1 MFKKWVTPSNGFW
14 ILVLFVVLLLPRFL
28 DPYWV
33 VFLLLLFMYIGIG
46 SSFNITAGYLGY
58 VNLGHYVFFGISAYA
73 FAILF
78 SKGFSFLFCM
88 GAGVVV
94 TVVFATLISYPF
106 LRLKGG
112 YFALANFG
120 LIKLFELV
128 AGSLRDFTGG
138 TQGITLAPGHR
149 PYQTYY
155 IFLATALLTVLVCY
169 WIPKS
174 KFGLALF
181 SIREDEE
188 VATAFGI
195 HVYRKKMAAYVLSS
209 VFPALLG
216 AAYAWYSAY
225 IDPEIVFGTDKAL
238 LPVTM
243 VMLGGTGSF
252 LGPILGAIFMMIIEE
267 FLWTSA
273 WLPVWIKSLHLTM
286 LGLILAA
293 VGIFSPGGLVTLA
306 PFTKFFTWVGMG
318 RYLGASHKSLAI
330 EQDRLETKP
339 ASAV

>member
-1 MFKKWVTPSNGFW
+1 MFKKLMTPFNGFW
-14 ILVLFVVLLLPRFL
+14 ILVLVGLLFLPRFL

-46 SSFNITAGYLGY
+46 ASFNITAGYLGY
-58 VNLGHYVFFGISAYA
+58 VNLGHYVFFGISAY
-73 FAILF
+73 
-78 SKGFSFLFCM
+78 GFSILYAKGAPFLLCL
-88 GAGVVV
+88 AVGVAV

-128 AGSLRDFTGG
+128 AGSLRNFTGG
-138 TQGITLAPGHR
+138 TQGITLTPGYR
-149 PYQTYY
+149 PFQTYY
-155 IFLATALLTVLVCY
+155 ISLGVALFTILVCY

-188 VATAFGI
+188 VAEAFGI
-195 HVYRKKMAAYVLSS
+195 HVYRHKMAAYVLSS
-209 VFPALLG
+209 LFPALFG
-216 AAYAWYSAY
+216 GTYAWYSAY
-225 IDPEIVFGTDKAL
+225 IVPETVFGTDKAL

-243 VMLGGTGSF
+243 VMLGGTGTF
-252 LGPILGAIFMMIIEE
+252 LGPIMGGAFMMIIEE
-267 FLWTSA
+267 LLWTSA

-293 VGIFSPGGLVTLA
+293 VGIFSPGGLVTLT
-306 PFTKFFTWVGMG
+306 PFTKFFRWIGLG
-318 RYLGASHKSLAI
+318 RFLGASHKSLN
-330 EQDRLETKP
+330 LEETF
-339 ASAV
+339 

>member
-1 MFKKWVTPSNGFW
+1 MFKRWLTFFNGFW
-14 ILVLFVVLLLPRFL
+14 MLVLVAVLLLPRFI

-46 SSFNITAGYLGY
+46 ASFNITAGYLGY
-58 VNLGHYVFFGISAYA
+58 VNLGHYVFFGISAY
-73 FAILF
+73 
-78 SKGFSFLFCM
+78 GFSILYVKGVPFIFCL
-88 GAGVVV
+88 ATGVLV
-94 TVVFATLISYPF
+94 TLIFATLISYPF

-138 TQGITLAPGHR
+138 TQGITLPPGYR
-149 PYQTYY
+149 PFHTYY
-155 IFLATALLTVLVCY
+155 IFLAISLLTVIVCY

-188 VATAFGI
+188 VAAAFGI
-195 HVYRKKMAAYVLSS
+195 HVNRNKMAAYVLSS
-209 VFPALLG
+209 IFPALLG
-216 AAYAWYSAY
+216 GAYAWYSAF
-225 IDPEIVFGTDKAL
+225 IDPEVVFGTDKAL

-243 VMLGGTGSF
+243 VMLGGTGTF
-252 LGPILGAIFMMIIEE
+252 LGPIMGGIFMMVIEE
-267 FLWTSA
+267 FLWTSM

-293 VGIFSPGGLVTLA
+293 VGIFSPGGLVTLS
-306 PFTKFFTWVGMG
+306 PFAKFFNWVGMA
-318 RYLGASHKSLAI
+318 RFLGASHKSLKL
-330 EQDRLETKP
+330 DRT
-339 ASAV
+339 

>member
-1 MFKKWVTPSNGFW
+1 MFKKGIIPSNGIW
-14 ILVLFVVLLLPRFL
+14 ILVLVGLLFLPRFV

-46 SSFNITAGYLGY
+46 ASFNITSGYLGY
-58 VNLGHYVFFGISAYA
+58 VNLGHYVFFGISAY
-73 FAILF
+73 
-78 SKGFSFLFCM
+78 GFSILYVK
-88 GAGVVV
+88 GVPFILCLATGVLV
-94 TVVFATLISYPF
+94 TLIFAALISYPF

-128 AGSLRDFTGG
+128 TASLRDFTGG
-138 TQGITLAPGHR
+138 TQGISLKPGYR
-149 PYQTYY
+149 PLETYY
-155 IFLATALLTVLVCY
+155 IFLGVALLTVLVCY

-188 VATAFGI
+188 VAGAFGI
-195 HVYRKKMAAYVLSS
+195 HVNRYKMAAYVLSS

-216 AAYAWYSAY
+216 GTYAWYTAF

-243 VMLGGTGSF
+243 VMLGGTGTF
-252 LGPILGAIFMMIIEE
+252 LGPIMGAVFMMIIEE
-267 FLWTSA
+267 FLWTSM

-293 VGIFSPGGLVTLA
+293 VGIFSPGGLVTLS
-306 PFTKFFTWVGMG
+306 PLTKFFNCIGMG
-318 RYLGASHKSLAI
+318 RFLGASHKSLKL
-330 EQDRLETKP
+330 DGT
-339 ASAV
+339 

>member
-1 MFKKWVTPSNGFW
+1 MFNKIFTPLNG
-14 ILVLFVVLLLPRFL
+14 ILFIVLIGVLLLPRFV

-33 VFLLLLFMYIGIG
+33 VFSLLVFMYIGVG
-46 SSFNITAGYLGY
+46 ASFNITAGYLGY
-58 VNLGHYVFFGISAYA
+58 VNLGHYVFFGLSAY
-73 FAILF
+73 
-78 SKGFSFLFCM
+78 GFSMLYVKGVPFLICLA
-88 GAGVVV
+88 AGVAV

-128 AGSLRDFTGG
+128 ASSLRDFTGG
-138 TQGITLAPGHR
+138 TQGISLKPGYR
-149 PYQTYY
+149 TFETYY
-155 IFLATALLTVLVCY
+155 IFLGVALLTVLVCY

-188 VATAFGI
+188 VAATFGI
-195 HVYRKKMAAYVLSS
+195 HVDGHKMKAYVLSS

-216 AAYAWYSAY
+216 GTYAWYSAY
-225 IDPEIVFGTDKAL
+225 IDPETVFGTDKAL

-243 VMLGGTGSF
+243 VMLGGTGTF
-252 LGPILGAIFMMIIEE
+252 LGPIIGAIFMMIIEE
-267 FLWTSA
+267 VLWTA
-273 WLPVWIKSLHLTM
+273 TWLPVWIKSLHLTM

-293 VGIFSPGGLVTLA
+293 VGIFSPGGFVTLA
-306 PFTKFFTWVGMG
+306 PFTKFFTWVGLA
-318 RYLGASHKSLAI
+318 RFLGASHKSLKLDKT
-330 EQDRLETKP
+330 Q
-339 ASAV
+339 V

>member
-1 MFKKWVTPSNGFW
+1 MFKKFLTPFNGIS
-14 ILVLFVVLLLPRFL
+14 ILVLIGLLFLPRFV

-33 VFLLLLFMYIGIG
+33 VFLLLLFMYIGVG
-46 SSFNITAGYLGY
+46 ASFNITAGYLGY
-58 VNLGHYVFFGISAYA
+58 VNLGHYVFFGISAY
-73 FAILF
+73 
-78 SKGFSFLFCM
+78 GFSILYAKGAPFLICL
-88 GAGVVV
+88 AVGVAV

-128 AGSLRDFTGG
+128 AASLRNFTGG
-138 TQGITLAPGHR
+138 TQGISLTPGYR
-149 PYQTYY
+149 PFQTYY
-155 IFLATALLTVLVCY
+155 IFLGVTLFTILVCY

-188 VATAFGI
+188 VSAAFGI
-195 HVYRKKMAAYVLSS
+195 QVNRYKMKAYVLSS

-216 AAYAWYSAY
+216 GTYAWYAAF
-225 IDPEIVFGTDKAL
+225 IDPEVVFGTDKAL

-243 VMLGGTGSF
+243 VMLGGTGTF
-252 LGPILGAIFMMIIEE
+252 LGPIMGAIFMMVVEE
-267 FLWTSA
+267 ILWTA
-273 WLPVWIKSLHLTM
+273 PWLPGWIKSLHLTM

-293 VGIFSPGGLVTLA
+293 VGIFSPGGLMTLT
-306 PFTKFFTWVGMG
+306 PFTKFFRWIGLG
-318 RYLGASHKSLAI
+318 RFLGASHKSLK
-330 EQDRLETKP
+330 LGET
-339 ASAV
+339 

>member
-1 MFKKWVTPSNGFW
+1 MFKKSLTPSNGSC
-14 ILVLFVVLLLPRFL
+14 ILVLIGLMLLPRFV

-58 VNLGHYVFFGISAYA
+58 VNLGHYVFFGISAY
-73 FAILF
+73 
-78 SKGFSFLFCM
+78 GFSILSAK
-88 GAGVVV
+88 GAPFIICLATGVAVSL
-94 TVVFATLISYPF
+94 VFATLISYPF

-138 TQGITLAPGHR
+138 TQGISLKPGYR
-149 PYQTYY
+149 PYETYY
-155 IFLATALLTVLVCY
+155 IFLAVALLTVLVCY

-174 KFGLALF
+174 RFGLALF

-188 VATAFGI
+188 VAEAFGI
-195 HVYRKKMAAYVLSS
+195 HVNKHKMGAYVLSS
-209 VFPALLG
+209 VFPSLLG
-216 AAYAWYSAY
+216 GAYAWYAAF
-225 IDPEIVFGTDKAL
+225 IDPEVVFGTDKAL

-243 VMLGGTGSF
+243 VMLGGTGTF
-252 LGPILGAIFMMIIEE
+252 LGPIVGAIFMMIIEE

-286 LGLILAA
+286 LGLVLAA
-293 VGIFSPGGLVTLA
+293 VGIFSPGGLVTIPPIA
-306 PFTKFFTWVGMG
+306 AVFKWIGMG
-318 RYLGASHKSLAI
+318 RFLDASHKSLTI
-330 EQDRLETKP
+330 EEK
-339 ASAV
+339 

>member
-1 MFKKWVTPSNGFW
+1 MFKRWLAPSNGFW
-14 ILVLFVVLLLPRFL
+14 ILVLAVILLLPKFI

-46 SSFNITAGYLGY
+46 ASFNITAGYLGY
-58 VNLGHYVFFGISAYA
+58 VNLGHYVFFGISAY
-73 FAILF
+73 
-78 SKGFSFLFCM
+78 GFSILYAKGIPFVFCL
-88 GAGVVV
+88 ATGVLV
-94 TVVFATLISYPF
+94 TLIFATLISYPF

-128 AGSLRDFTGG
+128 AGSLRNFTGG
-138 TQGITLAPGHR
+138 TQGITLPPGYR

-155 IFLATALLTVLVCY
+155 IFLVVSLLTVIVCY

-195 HVYRKKMAAYVLSS
+195 HVKRKKMAAYVLSS
-209 VFPALLG
+209 AFPALLG
-216 AAYAWYSAY
+216 GAYAWYSAF
-225 IDPEIVFGTDKAL
+225 IDPEVVFGTDKAL

-243 VMLGGTGSF
+243 VMLGGTGTF
-252 LGPILGAIFMMIIEE
+252 LGPIIGGVFMMIIEE
-267 FLWTSA
+267 LLWTST

-293 VGIFSPGGLVTLA
+293 VGIFSPGGLVTLP
-306 PFTKFFTWVGMG
+306 PFAKLFNWVGLG
-318 RYLGASHKSLAI
+318 RFLGASHKSLKLD
-330 EQDRLETKP
+330 QM
-339 ASAV
+339 

>member
-1 MFKKWVTPSNGFW
+1 MFRKVLTSSNGFW
-14 ILVLFVVLLLPRFL
+14 ILVLIALLLVPKFV

-33 VFLLLLFMYIGIG
+33 VFMLLLFMYVGIG

-58 VNLGHYVFFGISAYA
+58 VNLGHYVFFGISAYG
-73 FAILF
+73 FAILY
-78 SKGFSFLFCM
+78 SKGVPFAVCM
-88 GAGVVV
+88 ATGVIV
-94 TVVFATLISYPF
+94 TLIFATLISYPF

-138 TQGITLAPGHR
+138 TQGISLTPGYR

-155 IFLATALLTVLVCY
+155 MFLAVALLTVIVCY

-188 VATAFGI
+188 VAEAFGI
-195 HVYRKKMAAYVLSS
+195 NVNRRKMAAYILSS
-209 VFPALLG
+209 AFPALLG
-216 AAYAWYSAY
+216 AGYAWYSAY
-225 IDPEIVFGTDKAL
+225 IDPEVVFGTDKAL

-243 VMLGGTGSF
+243 VMLGGTGTF
-252 LGPILGAIFMMIIEE
+252 LGPIFGAIFMLIIEE

-286 LGLILAA
+286 LGLILAS
-293 VGIFSPGGLVTLA
+293 VGIFSPGGLVTLSPCA
-306 PFTKFFTWVGMG
+306 AFFRKIGMG
-318 RYLGASHKSLAI
+318 RFLGSSHKVL
-330 EQDRLETKP
+330 K
-339 ASAV
+339 VG

>member
-1 MFKKWVTPSNGFW
+1 MFKKFLTPSNGFW
-14 ILVLFVVLLLPRFL
+14 LIALIGLLFVPKFV

-58 VNLGHYVFFGISAYA
+58 VNLGHYAFFGISAYG
-73 FAILF
+73 FAILYA
-78 SKGFSFLFCM
+78 KGVPFVICM
-88 GAGVVV
+88 ATGVVV
-94 TVVFATLISYPF
+94 TLIFATLISYPF

-138 TQGITLAPGHR
+138 TQGISLTPGYR

-155 IFLATALLTVLVCY
+155 MFLAVALLTVIVCY

-188 VATAFGI
+188 VAEAFGI
-195 HVYRKKMAAYVLSS
+195 NVNRRKMAAYILSS
-209 VFPALLG
+209 AFPALLG
-216 AAYAWYSAY
+216 AGYAWYSAY
-225 IDPEIVFGTDKAL
+225 IDPEVVFGTDKAL

-243 VMLGGTGSF
+243 VMLGGTGTF
-252 LGPILGAIFMMIIEE
+252 LGPIFGAVFMLIIEE
-267 FLWTSA
+267 FLWTST

-286 LGLILAA
+286 LGLILAS
-293 VGIFSPGGLVTLA
+293 VGIFSPGGLVTLSPMA
-306 PFTKFFTWVGMG
+306 AFFRKVGMG
-318 RYLGASHKSLAI
+318 RFLGSSHKVLSI
-330 EQDRLETKP
+330 E
-339 ASAV
+339 

>member
-1 MFKKWVTPSNGFW
+1 MSSKLFSLSNLFW
-14 ILVLFVVLLLPRFL
+14 LVVLAALLLVPAVV

-33 VFLLLLFMYIGIG
+33 VFLLLLFMYIGVG

-58 VNLGHYVFFGISAYA
+58 VNLGHYAFFGISAYG
-73 FAILF
+73 FAILYT
-78 SKGFSFLFCM
+78 KGVPFLICM
-88 GAGVVV
+88 ATGV
-94 TVVFATLISYPF
+94 TVTLIFATLISYPF

-138 TQGITLAPGHR
+138 TQGISLPPGYR

-155 IFLATALLTVLVCY
+155 MFLGIALFTVIVCY
-169 WIPKS
+169 WIPRS

-188 VATAFGI
+188 VAEAFGI
-195 HVYRKKMAAYVLSS
+195 NVNRRKMAAYILSS
-209 VFPALLG
+209 AFPALLG
-216 AAYAWYSAY
+216 AGYAWYSAY
-225 IDPEIVFGTDKAL
+225 IDPEVVFGTDKAL

-243 VMLGGTGSF
+243 VMLGGTGTF
-252 LGPILGAIFMMIIEE
+252 LGPIFGAVFMLIIEE
-267 FLWTSA
+267 FLWTST

-286 LGLILAA
+286 LGLILAS
-293 VGIFSPGGLVTLA
+293 VGIFSPGGLVTLSPIA
-306 PFTKFFTWVGMG
+306 AFFRKVGMG
-318 RYLGASHKSLAI
+318 RCLGSSHKAL
-330 EQDRLETKP
+330 RL
-339 ASAV
+339 S